1 MKKALS
7 ILLIFSICLA
17 SCKKEDDDNNSSNS
31 SSISSSG
38 TGDFMI
44 SITVD
49 GITHKAEGIIPSDLQ
64 STLSMYGN
72 HCVKSANNTVIAG
85 LADKSEASYV
95 SGEVFSLYINFPNL
109 SDGNSVGILSGMH
122 ISSSVSMY
130 GSNLSNINFPN
141 GIILAHGLSQTIDT
155 ISSTALVGKAEMNFN
170 ITHLGTPGSAGG
182 TDPNNYYIFGDPLRG
197 SFSGTMYGCDGTT
210 IPYTGP
216 SISHGRLYNIPVPI
230 EIEFIAARSQY

>member
-1 MKKALS
+1 MVMVWE
-7 ILLIFSICLA
+7 I
-17 SCKKEDDDNNSSNS
+17 NSS
-31 SSISSSG
+31 
-38 TGDFMI
+38 M
-44 SITVD
+44 
-49 GITHKAEGIIPSDLQ
+49 
-64 STLSMYGN
+64 SMYGN

-109 SDGNSVGILSGMH
+109 SVGNSVGILSGMH

-155 ISSTALVGKAEMNFN
+155 ISSTALMGKSEMNFN
-170 ITHLGTPGSAGG
+170 ITDLGTIGSVDY
-182 TDPNNYYIFGDPLRG
+182 TDPNNYYTFGNPLRG

-210 IPYTGP
+210 MPYTGP
-216 SISHGRLYNIPVPI
+216 SISYGRLYNIPVQI